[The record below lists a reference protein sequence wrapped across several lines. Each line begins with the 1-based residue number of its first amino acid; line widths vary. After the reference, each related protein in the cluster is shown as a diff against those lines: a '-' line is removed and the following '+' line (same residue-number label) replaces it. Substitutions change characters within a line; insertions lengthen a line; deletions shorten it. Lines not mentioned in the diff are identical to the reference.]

1 MKKEIIR
8 KKFTKYIPKDSNVIV
23 LEVLQGKLRSPEGG
37 LWIEADLDDMERVT
51 EAPDFDP
58 VKSGWDKYLNKWHTE
73 GLITLKEKNTGKS

>member
-1 MKKEIIR
+1 MKAKDIR
-8 KKFTKYIPKDSNVIV
+8 SKLAKYYHKPSDTIL
-23 LEVLQGKLRSPEGG
+23 LEVIRGKPRSKEGG
-37 LWIEADLDDMERVT
+37 LWIEANLDDMERVT